1 MHDQIRLGY
10 VGLSDHEI
18 RVLKV
23 IFSLSPLLKE
33 SYLLTGSTNLEKA
46 DLVLVNL
53 DVPEAVKEWNKI
65 SRANHL
71 ATPMTLSSSGKTVDG
86 VVPISLPIRLQSL
99 IEALENVI
107 ENRTNFKNPDENSK
121 SESSLSILIVDDSYP
136 VRKYMEQKLTEL
148 IKLPMRLSFAESG
161 EEAMGKFKKRDFDM
175 VFLDV
180 VMEGVDG
187 YKVCKAIKS
196 RYSGYV
202 VLLTSKKSPFDKVRG
217 TMSGC
222 DAYITKPPEDERLV
236 EEIQKCIKWQAKQQ
250 KKISKKAPSPLLN

>member
-1 MHDQIRLGY
+1 MHDQIRLGH

-33 SYLLTGSTNLEKA
+33 SYSLTGSKDLEKA

-53 DVPEAVKEWNKI
+53 DIPDAVKEWNKI
-65 SRANHL
+65 SRANRL
-71 ATPMTLSSSGKTVDG
+71 ATPMTLSSRGKTVNG
-86 VVPISLPIRLQSL
+86 IVTIPLPIRLQSL

-107 ENRTNFKNPDENSK
+107 ENRTDFKNPDKNSK
-121 SESSLSILIVDDSYP
+121 SESILSILIVDDSYP

-196 RYSGYV
+196 RHKAYV
-202 VLLTSKKSPFDKVRG
+202 VMLTSRKSPFDKVRG

-236 EEIQKCIKWQAKQQ
+236 KEIQKCIKWRFKNQ
-250 KKISKKAPSPLLN
+250 KKISKEASSPLFS